1 MKETNDPF
9 FIETIPYFDL
19 VELAEVCLEQRTI
32 GLSFGKPGVG
42 KTTAAKRLANW
53 SLVEANFAVRNAGPV
68 DPEALVKCH
77 TLYYLPSITVSAP
90 RLRSELAMLRNKFED
105 VFGKAVSWN
114 RVEDWAVEIQKDHVQ
129 LIVVDEAHRLKYQA
143 LEELRDLHDKFK
155 VGILLIGDP
164 GFEKSLGR
172 MWHFAKRVAYVEE
185 FKPLNESEIAK
196 YIDKKVELMNFPKP
210 TEEVYELISWY
221 SQGNLRTLGHLFAM
235 MERLLRINDD
245 IVREITREVVETAR
259 EMLLYGLNGTR
270 EKTPA

>member
-77 TLYYLPSITVSAP
+77 TLYYLASITVSAP

-114 RVEDWAVEIQKDHVQ
+114 RVEDWAVEIQRPCA
-129 LIVVDEAHRLKYQA
+129 INNRGEAHRLKYQA

-155 VGILLIGDP
+155 VGIL
-164 GFEKSLGR
+164 SH
-172 MWHFAKRVAYVEE
+172 W
-185 FKPLNESEIAK
+185 
-196 YIDKKVELMNFPKP
+196 
-210 TEEVYELISWY
+210 
-221 SQGNLRTLGHLFAM
+221 
-235 MERLLRINDD
+235 
-245 IVREITREVVETAR
+245 
-259 EMLLYGLNGTR
+259 
-270 EKTPA
+270 